1 MRRST
6 RELLERVAASADAA
20 RDGAINASTWFA
32 SDAEAADRLLDDQ
45 IRERLTVTTM
55 SGETFDGLVED
66 VDDRSIV
73 MQDAGVLKPDGARI
87 PIDGRLILG
96 RDRIDYMQRVR

>member
-1 MRRST
+1 MRRTT
-6 RELLERVAASADAA
+6 RELLERAVTADMA
-20 RDGAINASTWFA
+20 RV
-32 SDAEAADRLLDDQ
+32 EAALSAPNPDRLLAGQ
-45 IRERLTVTTM
+45 IRERLTVTTL

-87 PIDGRLILG
+87 PVDGRLILS
-96 RDRIDYMQRVR
+96 RDRVDYMQRVGQ

>member
-6 RELLERVAASADAA
+6 RETLDRVTAM
-20 RDGAINASTWFA
+20 GALS
-32 SDAEAADRLLDDQ
+32 DRLLAGQ
-45 IRERLTVTTM
+45 IRERLTVTTL

-66 VDDRSIV
+66 VDDRSVV

-96 RDRIDYMQRVR
+96 RDRIDYMQRTGR